1 MTPADS
7 PENKCP
13 TVECPD
19 CGGMGSGEGG
29 FRGGKKWKAI
39 CPGCGGSGRINTS
52 AEEARNQGDFLGDD
66 LSGEHSCHAGCPCH
80 SGPEV
85 HINAPE
91 ELSDEDKR
99 IVGDLVNR
107 AAEKMQPDPQCP
119 ETQTEAKPESLEE
132 ESPAAVPVDGEARIP
147 DPGLT
152 REEATS
158 IGPGFGPIT
167 EATPCACGAIQPC
180 HYCPVNASARAKLRA
195 SLAAADK
202 GENDG

>member
-1 MTPADS
+1 MPDS

-85 HINAPE
+85 HITNQSQPEPGGEGPKEPVVGEGELRARIE
-91 ELSDEDKR
+91 EL
-99 IVGDLVNR
+99 
-107 AAEKMQPDPQCP
+107 AEKYEEVAALALGFASEKVSCSSVASDLR
-119 ETQTEAKPESLEE
+119 SLL
-132 ESPAAVPVDGEARIP
+132 VPK
-147 DPGLT
+147 
-152 REEATS
+152 EEA
-158 IGPGFGPIT
+158 
-167 EATPCACGAIQPC
+167 
-180 HYCPVNASARAKLRA
+180 
-195 SLAAADK
+195 
-202 GENDG
+202 

>member
-1 MTPADS
+1 MTVPDS

-80 SGPEV
+80 GSPVDSGTGTRASVPSSPHETGLTAEQKARIEGLDSFGFV
-85 HINAPE
+85 E
-91 ELSDEDKR
+91 WGDSDEAY
-99 IVGDLVNR
+99 LE
-107 AAEKMQPDPQCP
+107 AL
-119 ETQTEAKPESLEE
+119 TE
-132 ESPAAVPVDGEARIP
+132 G
-147 DPGLT
+147 
-152 REEATS
+152 
-158 IGPGFGPIT
+158 
-167 EATPCACGAIQPC
+167 
-180 HYCPVNASARAKLRA
+180 
-195 SLAAADK
+195 
-202 GENDG
+202 

>member
-1 MTPADS
+1 MTVPDS

-91 ELSDEDKR
+91 ELSDED
-99 IVGDLVNR
+99 
-107 AAEKMQPDPQCP
+107 
-119 ETQTEAKPESLEE
+119 
-132 ESPAAVPVDGEARIP
+132 PAAVPVDGEARIP